1 VAVGDFNRDGIPD
14 LAVANAGNNS
24 VSVLLGNG
32 SGGFGAATSYPVG
45 SAPVSVA
52 VGDFNHDGIPDL
64 AVANANSNTVSV
76 LLGNGSGG
84 FGAATSY
91 PVGSDPF
98 SVAVGDFNRD
108 GIPDLAVANQ
118 GSNTVSVL
126 LNQTPVTTTALS
138 SSANPAAAGQLVT
151 LTATVTEAL
160 AQTPQPTGLVTFK
173 DGTTTLGT
181 GTLNPSGQ
189 ATLSTAA
196 LATGYHAL
204 TAVYQGDPNFT
215 TSTAPPLNQLVNQAA
230 TATALSAA
238 ANPALAG

>member
-1 VAVGDFNRDGIPD
+1 MLEDRTLLSLFGPAQFFATGAQPVSVAVGDFNGDGIPD
-14 LAVANAGNNS
+14 LAVANNGSNS

-45 SAPVSVA
+45 SFPS
-52 VGDFNHDGIPDL
+52 
-64 AVANANSNTVSV
+64 
-76 LLGNGSGG
+76 
-84 FGAATSY
+84 
-91 PVGSDPF
+91 

-108 GIPDLAVANQ
+108 GFPDLAVANN
-118 GSNTVSVL
+118 SSSSVSVL
-126 LNQTPVTTTALS
+126 LNQTPVTTTALG

-204 TAVYQGDPNFT
+204 TAVYQGDPNLT
-215 TSTAPPLNQLVNQAA
+215 GSTSPALNQLH
-230 TATALSAA
+230 SG
-238 ANPALAG
+238 PIS